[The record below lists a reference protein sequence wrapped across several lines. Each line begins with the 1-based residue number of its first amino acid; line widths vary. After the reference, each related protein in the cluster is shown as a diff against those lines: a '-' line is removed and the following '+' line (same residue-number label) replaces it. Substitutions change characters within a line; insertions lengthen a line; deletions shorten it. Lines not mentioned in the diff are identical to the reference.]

1 MIWIGYA
8 AMWLSVGGAVVAAIL
23 TTGSPLP
30 LWALVIPA
38 LARVNTQGEKDKP
51 KEDGEESQ

>member
-30 LWALVIPA
+30 LWALIIP
-38 LARVNTQGEKDKP
+38 LFVGFSKTKEK
-51 KEDGEESQ
+51 EESE